1 MAVPRRRRRRMKPQS
16 GSIAASY
23 APGTYTTQ
31 IGYLAGCVP
40 VVTLARARCV
50 HMYTSANRIRSVF

>member
-1 MAVPRRRRRRMKPQS
+1 MAVPCRHRKRVKRQS
-16 GSIAASY
+16 RSIAASY
-23 APGTYTTQ
+23 APGTYTIQ